1 MSAVTAAMTHSQDAT
16 GQAQAAGTDVVLG
29 LGVTGLSC
37 ARYLS
42 ALGRRVVVFDSRE
55 TPPGL
60 KAAAA
65 RAPAAVIQT
74 GGLDVSLP
82 PDTARVIVSPGLT
95 LDLPVIAEARRRG
108 LPVIGDIELFAGVV
122 ERPVVAITGSNG
134 KSTVTTMLAAM
145 AEECGRTVLAGGN
158 LGVPAL
164 DLLLEPTPDLYV
176 LELSSFQLECTQS
189 LRPAA
194 AVVLNVS
201 EDHIDR
207 HGTLESYAGAK
218 ARIYDRAEHAI
229 ANRED
234 PLVRAMIES
243 HPDVVTFGLD
253 APAPGQFGLAVDGTG
268 RPWLARGDERL
279 MPVDEL
285 RLPGLHNAANALA
298 ALALGLASGFPV
310 PPMLDALRHYKG
322 LAHRTNRVSDRN
334 GCAWINDSKATNVG
348 AAVAAISGLPGTLV
362 LIAGGDGKGADFA
375 PLAAAA
381 RGRLRGAV
389 LLGQDADAIAHALAD
404 DCPVVKVADMNEAVG
419 QAAALAMPGDTVL
432 LSPACASLDMYVN
445 YAARGEAFIRAIGR
459 LDE

>member
-1 MSAVTAAMTHSQDAT
+1 MTHPHDIT

-37 ARYLS
+37 ARYLT
-42 ALGRRVVVFDSRE
+42 ALGRRVLVLDSRE

-65 RAPAAVIQT
+65 RAPDAVIRT
-74 GGLDVSLP
+74 GELDVSLP
-82 PDTARVIVSPGLT
+82 ADAARVVVSPGLA

-108 LPVIGDIELFAGVV
+108 LPVIGDIELFAEVV

-145 AEECGRTVLAGGN
+145 AEESGRSVLAGGN

-164 DLLLEPTPDLYV
+164 DLLLEPAPDLYA
-176 LELSSFQLECTQS
+176 LELSSFQLECTHS

-194 AVVLNVS
+194 AAVLNVS
-201 EDHIDR
+201 ADHIDR
-207 HGTLESYAGAK
+207 HGTLEAYAAAK
-218 ARIYDRAEHAI
+218 ARVYEHAVHAV

-253 APAPGQFGLAVDGTG
+253 APAPGQFGLTADRGG
-268 RPWLARGDERL
+268 RPWLARGAERL
-279 MPVDEL
+279 MPIDEL

-298 ALALGLASGFPV
+298 ALALGLASGIPL
-310 PPMLDALRHYKG
+310 PPMLEALRHYRG
-322 LAHRTNRVSDRN
+322 LPHRTSRVSDRK

-381 RGRLRGAV
+381 RGRVRATV
-389 LLGQDADAIAHALAD
+389 LLGRDADGIADALTGV
-404 DCPVVKVADMNEAVG
+404 CPTVKATDMNEAVEA
-419 QAAALAMPGDTVL
+419 AAALAMPGDTVL
-432 LSPACASLDMYVN
+432 LSPACASTDMYVN